1 MILKT
6 FIEPPIEN
14 NNYVIID
21 EETRKGALIDC
32 SHFDE
37 QILDFLKEKNA
48 ELEYIL
54 LTHGHFD
61 HIAGIVEFLSSG
73 KLSKK
78 PQIYLHKDDLKQIE
92 KSNQYMSLFGL
103 PDIQIPVIDKYV
115 EEGEIIKL
123 GNLNIKVLH
132 TPGHTQGGVCYSV
145 DDILFS
151 GDTIF
156 KESVGRCDL
165 DGGDFLQ
172 IVESIKNKI
181 FTLPENTVIYSGHGS
196 STTVGWE
203 KVHNQFA

>member
-78 PQIYLHKDDLKQIE
+78 PKIYLHKDDLKQIE

-196 STTVGWE
+196 STTVSWE

>member
-73 KLSKK
+73 KLSKNPK
-78 PQIYLHKDDLKQIE
+78 IYLHKDDLKQIE